1 MLLAFAITFFL
12 DHHDT
17 LAAPFPVPELL
28 YAASEASVFILVD
41 ALATPITGIWGTI

>member
-17 LAAPFPVPELL
+17 LAALFPVTESLH
-28 YAASEASVFILVD
+28 AASEASVFILVD
-41 ALATPITGIWGTI
+41 SLATPITGIRGTI